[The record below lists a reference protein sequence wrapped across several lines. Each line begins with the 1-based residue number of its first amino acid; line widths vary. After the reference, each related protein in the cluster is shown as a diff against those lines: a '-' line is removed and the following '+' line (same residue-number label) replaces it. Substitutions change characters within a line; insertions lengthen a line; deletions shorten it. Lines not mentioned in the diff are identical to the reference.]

1 MKKTIIAVQML
12 LLLGAAGCTDKLLN
26 LKPDDT
32 LTTGSFYKTSN
43 DMNQAALGVYNS
55 LQQRKQNDYL
65 IMEVP
70 SDNLYMS
77 NNTSVA
83 GAAEMDQ
90 LAVNQE
96 NNIVG
101 DFWEA
106 TYTGIARANAML
118 QNIDNPTDY
127 ASGMKDQ
134 FTGEAKFMR
143 ALFYF
148 DLVRLFGGVPKVTTS
163 LSITDAKNMPRA
175 SADDIYAF
183 IISDLKDAVDKL
195 PAPSGIAKGRA
206 SKAAAL
212 GILGKV
218 YVYRKDWANA
228 KTCFEKINTDYNYK
242 LEPNFA
248 TLWSLTTE
256 DNNEVIFIMKY
267 IENAAGQTLST
278 TYTPNGGLL
287 GIVDRGNEIALPSWS
302 LDKLY
307 VPGDKRKA
315 NTISDMYIP
324 ATGGPATWYPYV
336 NKYAVKHSINSSG
349 LDLPVL
355 RYADVVLLY
364 AETLYNLG
372 DKANALK
379 QLNLVRERA
388 FGDATHDYTDADIAA
403 ADAFLDKLL
412 LERQL
417 ELAYENERWMDLV
430 RTGKFLTVM
439 TKEERL
445 YNNVTNTPMTVTLAP
460 KAYMALFPIPK
471 RQIDLYTPGVLKQND
486 GY

>member
-1 MKKTIIAVQML
+1 MKKTFIAVQML
-12 LLLGAAGCTDKLLN
+12 LLLGMTGCTNKLLN

-32 LTTGSFYKTSN
+32 LTTGAFYKTSN
-43 DMNQAALGVYNS
+43 DINQAALGVYNS

-70 SDNLYMS
+70 GDNLYMS
-77 NNTSVA
+77 GNTSVA
-83 GAAEMDQ
+83 GASDMDM
-90 LAVNQE
+90 LAVNQD
-96 NNIVG
+96 NNIVA

-106 TYTGIARANAML
+106 TYVGIGRANALL

-127 ASGMKDQ
+127 AANMKNQ
-134 FTGEAKFMR
+134 FTGEARFMR

-163 LSITDAKNMPRA
+163 LSINEAKNMPRA
-175 SADDIYAF
+175 SADDIYAL

-195 PAPSGIAKGRA
+195 PVPSGIAKGRA
-206 SKAAAL
+206 NKAAAL
-212 GILGKV
+212 GMLGKV
-218 YVYRKDWANA
+218 YVYRKDWNNA
-228 KTCFEKINTDYNYK
+228 KTCFERVNNEFNYQ
-242 LEPNFA
+242 LEPQFA
-248 TLWSLTTE
+248 TLWSLATE
-256 DNNEVIFIMKY
+256 DNNEVIFTMKY
-267 IENAAGQTLST
+267 IENTSGQTLST
-278 TYTPNGGLL
+278 AYTPNGGLF

-315 NTISDMYIP
+315 NTISDMYQP
-324 ATGGPATWYPYV
+324 ANGAAATFYPYV
-336 NKYAVKHSINSSG
+336 SKYAVKHTVGSSG
-349 LDLPVL
+349 LDIPVL

-364 AETLYNLG
+364 AETLYNLN
-372 DKANALK
+372 DKGNALI
-379 QLNLVRERA
+379 QLNKVRERA
-388 FGDATHDYTDADIAA
+388 FGNASHDYVAGDIAN
-403 ADAFLDKLL
+403 ADDFLNKLL

-445 YNNVTNTPMTVTLAP
+445 YNNVTGVPLSATLSP
-460 KAYMALFPIPK
+460 KAYMAVFPIPK
-471 RQIDLYTPGVLKQND
+471 RQIDLYTPGVLVQND
-486 GY
+486 QY

>member
-1 MKKTIIAVQML
+1 MKKTLIVAQIA
-12 LLLGAAGCTDKLLN
+12 LLLGVSGCTDKLLN

-32 LTTGSFYKTSN
+32 LTTGNFYKTSN
-43 DMNQAALGVYNS
+43 DMNQAALGIYNS

-83 GAAEMDQ
+83 GANDMDY
-90 LAVNQE
+90 LTVNQD

-106 TYTGIARANAML
+106 TYVGIGRANALL
-118 QNIDNPTDY
+118 QNIDNPKDY
-127 ASGMKDQ
+127 AAGMKDQ
-134 FTGEAKFMR
+134 YTGEAKFMR

-148 DLVRLFGGVPKVTTS
+148 DLVRLFGGVPKVIAT
-163 LSITDAKNMPRA
+163 LSIADARNMPRA
-175 SADDIYAF
+175 AASDIYDL
-183 IISDLKDAVDKL
+183 IVSDLKDAADKL
-195 PAPSGIAKGRA
+195 PAPSAIAKGRA

-212 GILGKV
+212 GMLGKV
-218 YVYRKDWANA
+218 YVYRKDYANA
-228 KTCFEKINTDYNYK
+228 KACFEKLNSDYTYQ
-242 LEPNFA
+242 LEPSFA
-248 TLWSLTTE
+248 TLWSLATE
-256 DNNEVIFIMKY
+256 DNREVIFSMKY
-267 IENAAGQTLST
+267 IENSAGQTLST
-278 TYTPNGGLL
+278 AYTPNGGLFGL
-287 GIVDRGNEIALPSWS
+287 VDRGNEIALPSWS

-307 VPGDKRKA
+307 VTGDTRKA
-315 NTISDMYIP
+315 NTISDMYVP
-324 ATGGPATWYPYV
+324 ATGGSAIWYPYV
-336 NKYAVKHSINSSG
+336 NKYAVKHSVGSSG

-355 RYADVVLLY
+355 RFGDVVLLY

-372 DKANALK
+372 DKANALI
-379 QLNLVRERA
+379 QLNKVRERA
-388 FGDATHDYTDADIAA
+388 FGDNSHDYTATDIAS

-430 RTGKFLTVM
+430 RTGRFITVM

-445 YNNVTNTPMTVTLAP
+445 YNNVTNQPLTAILTP
-460 KAYMALFPIPK
+460 KSYMALFPIPK

>member
-1 MKKTIIAVQML
+1 MKKTFIAVQML
-12 LLLGAAGCTDKLLN
+12 LLLGVSGCTNKLLN

-32 LTTGSFYKTSN
+32 LTTGNFYKTSN

-77 NNTSVA
+77 NNTSVS
-83 GAAEMDQ
+83 GANDMDY
-90 LAVNQE
+90 LTVNQD

-106 TYTGIARANAML
+106 TYAGIGRANALL
-118 QNIDNPTDY
+118 QNIDVPKDY
-127 ASGMKDQ
+127 APNMKEQ

-148 DLVRLFGGVPKVTTS
+148 DLVRLFGGVLKVTTT
-163 LSITDAKNMPRA
+163 LTINDAKNMPRA
-175 SADDIYAF
+175 TADEIYDL

-195 PAPSGIAKGRA
+195 PVPAGIAKGRA
-206 SKAAAL
+206 SRAAAL
-212 GILGKV
+212 GMLGKV
-218 YVYRKDWANA
+218 YVYRKDYANA
-228 KTCFEKINTDYNYK
+228 KSCFERLNTDFSYK
-242 LEPNFA
+242 LEPNFS
-248 TLWSLTTE
+248 TLWSLATK
-256 DNNEVIFIMKY
+256 DNNEVIFTMKY
-267 IENAAGQTLST
+267 VEGTSGQTLST
-278 TYTPNGGLL
+278 TYTPNGGIF

-307 VPGDKRKA
+307 VTGDTRKA
-315 NTISDMYIP
+315 NTISDWYVP
-324 ATGGPATWYPYV
+324 ATGGSPIWYPYV
-336 NKYAVKHSINSSG
+336 NKYAVKHQINSSG

-364 AETLYNLG
+364 AESLYNLG
-372 DKANALK
+372 DKAGALK

-388 FGDATHDYTDADIAA
+388 FGNTSHDYTAADITN
-403 ADAFLDKLL
+403 ADDFLNKLL

-417 ELAYENERWMDLV
+417 EFAYENERWMDLV
-430 RTGKFLTVM
+430 RTGKFMTVM

-445 YNNVTNTPMTVTLAP
+445 YNNVTQTPMTVTLSP
-460 KAYMALFPIPK
+460 KQYMALFPIPK